1 MMILALQ
8 AIDFSSLLEQLYY
21 IAYKAI
27 IFALIIFAG
36 WIIGR
41 VVGELVGRI
50 VKRLG
55 GDPLVRNMA
64 IGRAIVKSGMTIPG
78 FFKGIAKWAIY
89 LAALL
94 FALQSLEMATISEP
108 VQAILSMMP
117 RIVGAILIFVVGA
130 IIADG
135 IGELAKRSFTPE
147 QRQVFYID
155 LLGNSLKVLLYF
167 IVITITLSEVG
178 IDVTILYVVAQAFAW
193 GFAIFMGIFAGII
206 AAWLLKD
213 KFKELVGP

>member
-1 MMILALQ
+1 
-8 AIDFSSLLEQLYY
+8 
-21 IAYKAI
+21 
-27 IFALIIFAG
+27 
-36 WIIGR
+36 
-41 VVGELVGRI
+41 
-50 VKRLG
+50 
-55 GDPLVRNMA
+55 
-64 IGRAIVKSGMTIPG
+64 
-78 FFKGIAKWAIY
+78 IY

-94 FALQSLEMATISEP
+94 FALQSLEMAAISEP
-108 VQAILSMMP
+108 VQAVLSMMP
-117 RIVGAILIFVVGA
+117 KIVGAILIFVVGA

-213 KFKELVGP
+213 KFKELIGP